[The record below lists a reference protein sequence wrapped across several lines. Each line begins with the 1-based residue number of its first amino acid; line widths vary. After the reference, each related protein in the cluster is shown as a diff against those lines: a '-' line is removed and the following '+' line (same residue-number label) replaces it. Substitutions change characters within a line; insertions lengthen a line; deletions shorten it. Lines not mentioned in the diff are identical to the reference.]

1 LLSGDALSNGR
12 AHENH
17 TEIETDAVLSQVQN
31 CEVERELKPWKPD
44 DDASENLTLNF
55 NHTWRLV
62 SFTSLNAGKG
72 ISSTCLGFKSLVL
85 LKEFAPAGGHE
96 VPNLEELALTLCYP
110 EVGINSKQTRPYLV
124 LKAHSMRSFTPPSLR
139 GDRRHVKGRGRHG
152 GLLVKLRGRPHAM
165 FILQRLSPP
174 SLPKGQQLI
183 YVQCF

>member
-1 LLSGDALSNGR
+1 MRIAIGCLSQDVLLSGDALSNGR

-72 ISSTCLGFKSLVL
+72 ISSTCLGFKSLL
-85 LKEFAPAGGHE
+85 LLIE
-96 VPNLEELALTLCYP
+96 
-110 EVGINSKQTRPYLV
+110 GIRTCWWL
-124 LKAHSMRSFTPPSLR
+124 
-139 GDRRHVKGRGRHG
+139 
-152 GLLVKLRGRPHAM
+152 
-165 FILQRLSPP
+165 
-174 SLPKGQQLI
+174 
-183 YVQCF
+183 

>member
-72 ISSTCLGFKSLVL
+72 ISSTCLGFKSLL
-85 LKEFAPAGGHE
+85 LLIE
-96 VPNLEELALTLCYP
+96 
-110 EVGINSKQTRPYLV
+110 GICTCWWL
-124 LKAHSMRSFTPPSLR
+124 
-139 GDRRHVKGRGRHG
+139 
-152 GLLVKLRGRPHAM
+152 
-165 FILQRLSPP
+165 
-174 SLPKGQQLI
+174 
-183 YVQCF
+183 